1 MRTFEEAA
9 ISFDELVFR
18 IRNDE
23 ERSDPGE
30 PVEQDLRATLCTL
43 WSMKNKKKGG
53 GKGEENPGIIV
64 VARIIDDAVCR
75 KY

>member
-9 ISFDELVFR
+9 ISFDVLVFK
-18 IRNDE
+18 IRKE
-23 ERSDPGE
+23 EQISDPRQPFG
-30 PVEQDLRATLCTL
+30 QDLRATLSSP
-43 WSMKNKKKGG
+43 WPMENKKRRG

-64 VARIIDDAVCR
+64 VARIIDNAVCR